1 MMYCIKAM
9 LVEIQKKKRRRRR
22 KGKGKEI
29 SRRKDWYVM
38 LITDM
43 TSEGERKTRPM
54 GEVNI
59 ITYDFTGQLKIR

>member
-9 LVEIQKKKRRRRR
+9 LVEIQKKKKKRRRRR
-22 KGKGKEI
+22 RGKGKEI

-43 TSEGERKTRPM
+43 TSEGERKT
-54 GEVNI
+54 
-59 ITYDFTGQLKIR
+59 

>member
-22 KGKGKEI
+22 GKGKEI

-43 TSEGERKTRPM
+43 TSEGERNT
-54 GEVNI
+54 
-59 ITYDFTGQLKIR
+59 

>member
-9 LVEIQKKKRRRRR
+9 LVEIQKKKRRRR
-22 KGKGKEI
+22 GKGKEI

-43 TSEGERKTRPM
+43 TSEGERNT
-54 GEVNI
+54 
-59 ITYDFTGQLKIR
+59 

>member
-9 LVEIQKKKRRRRR
+9 LVEIQKKKKRRRRR
-22 KGKGKEI
+22 GKGKEI

-43 TSEGERKTRPM
+43 TSEGERKT
-54 GEVNI
+54 
-59 ITYDFTGQLKIR
+59 